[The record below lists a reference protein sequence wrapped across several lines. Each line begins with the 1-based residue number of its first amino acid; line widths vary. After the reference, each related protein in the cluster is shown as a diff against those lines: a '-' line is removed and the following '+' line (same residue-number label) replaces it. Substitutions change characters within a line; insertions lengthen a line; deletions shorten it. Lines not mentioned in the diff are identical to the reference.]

1 MIVLPDAAAT
11 EALGARLA
19 QQVRAGDIIGLA
31 GGLGVGKTTLARG
44 LLRGLGWPGEAP
56 SPSFTLVE
64 RYEAPPLRLPVWHA
78 DLYRLG
84 CPEEAIAL
92 GLEEAENGLLL
103 VEWPERLGDRRLPD
117 ALRLAL
123 AAHPAGGRALT
134 ADVPEAWAGRWP
146 PPP

>member
-19 QQVRAGDIIGLA
+19 RLVRAGDIIALG
-31 GGLGVGKTTLARG
+31 GGLGAGKTTLARG

-64 RYEAPPLRLPVWHA
+64 RYEAPPLRLPAWHA

-84 CPEEAIAL
+84 RPEEALAL
-92 GLEEAENGLLL
+92 GLDEAEAGLLL
-103 VEWPERLGDRRLPD
+103 VEWPERLGLARLPD
-117 ALRLAL
+117 ALRLTLSAY
-123 AAHPAGGRALT
+123 PGGGRALT